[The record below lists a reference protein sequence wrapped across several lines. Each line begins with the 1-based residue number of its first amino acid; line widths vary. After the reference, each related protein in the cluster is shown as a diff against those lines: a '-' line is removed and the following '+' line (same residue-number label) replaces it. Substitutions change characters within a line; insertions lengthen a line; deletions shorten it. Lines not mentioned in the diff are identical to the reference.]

1 MRNRLSRSDWPAIV
15 RARICLSQGTMIVG
29 LAPAILCLAMVIV
42 SSAVAQSAPISWNR
56 PWHSSEE
63 QQFVR
68 DAAAV
73 YVHERPDNPAKIYS
87 LAELIDL
94 AESNNPA
101 TRVAWERARAQA
113 ASLGVARSELYPT
126 LAAAAFSRTL
136 RDTIFFGSQ
145 FYWQRIQDFEAALDL
160 SYTVLD
166 FGARRGRIN
175 AARAQLLATN
185 FEFNDTHRNV
195 IYQVEQS
202 YYRVLSSMGQEDAAR
217 ASLSNA
223 ETVQEAA
230 EDRLAHGLATLPDV
244 LEARSATAQAEYDL
258 QSVLGAEAIARGDL
272 ATAVG
277 DRASL
282 TITVQ
287 PLNQL
292 PIPDSVSDTVDGA
305 IDRALSQRPDLMRQL
320 AEIRSANARVQ
331 EARSAYYPALSLDA
345 GGPALRSAFGIQ
357 SPYDW
362 AHTTGLTGALSF
374 NLKWTINLRGVREAG
389 LVFML
394 PTYVFVGSL
403 GVLIIV
409 GLLKTW
415 SHGGHPVPMAPIPR
429 PEPAVAAVSA
439 WLLVKAFSSGCTAM
453 TGVEAVSNGVPAFR
467 EPKVKNAQATLT
479 IVIATLILLFAG
491 IAYLCRA
498 YDIAATPPG
507 LPGYQSV
514 LSQLA
519 LAVTGR
525 GVFYFITMAAVL
537 TVLAL
542 SANTS
547 FADFP
552 RLCRSIAEDRWL
564 PYPFTIRGRRLV
576 YSFGVYVLAFL
587 AAALLIAFEGV
598 TV

>member
-1 MRNRLSRSDWPAIV
+1 MSRNAKLPSALTRTMLS
-15 RARICLSQGTMIVG
+15 
-29 LAPAILCLAMVIV
+29 LALQLGSCAL
-42 SSAVAQSAPISWNR
+42 AQSAPVSWNH
-56 PWHSSEE
+56 PWHSADE

-68 DAAAV
+68 EATAE
-73 YVHERPDNPAKIYS
+73 YIHELPRNSVKMYT

-94 AESNNPA
+94 AESNNPE

-126 LAAAAFSRTL
+126 LAAAALSRTL
-136 RDTIFFGSQ
+136 RDTIFFGNQ

-185 FEFNDTHRNV
+185 FAFNDTHRNV

-202 YYRVLSSMGQEDAAR
+202 YYRVLSSIGQEDAAR
-217 ASLSNA
+217 ASLANA

-244 LEARSATAQAEYDL
+244 LEARSARAQAEYDL
-258 QSVLGAEAIARGDL
+258 QSAVGAEEIARGDL

-282 TITVQ
+282 TITAQ
-287 PLNQL
+287 PLDQL

-305 IDRALSQRPDLMRQL
+305 IDRALSQRPDLLRQV

-374 NLKWTINLRGVREAG
+374 NLKWTIFDGGARKNRLLEASSNVHEAEAQAEVQRNQIADEVWAAYSNLNTALRQRQAAVALLEAASQSYDAALQSYNYGVR
-389 LVFML
+389 
-394 PTYVFVGSL
+394 SL
-403 GVLIIV
+403 LDV
-409 GLLKTW
+409 T
-415 SHGGHPVPMAPIPR
+415 
-429 PEPAVAAVSA
+429 AAQRT
-439 WLLVKAFSSGCTAM
+439 L
-453 TGVEAVSNGVPAFR
+453 
-467 EPKVKNAQATLT
+467 AQARS
-479 IVIATLILLFAG
+479 A
-491 IAYLCRA
+491 
-498 YDIAATPPG
+498 D
-507 LPGYQSV
+507 
-514 LSQLA
+514 
-519 LAVTGR
+519 
-525 GVFYFITMAAVL
+525 
-537 TVLAL
+537 VLARSQVL
-542 SANTS
+542 TS
-547 FADFP
+547 FA
-552 RLCRSIAEDRWL
+552 
-564 PYPFTIRGRRLV
+564 G
-576 YSFGVYVLAFL
+576 LAFRTGDS
-587 AAALLIAFEGV
+587 IQS
-598 TV
+598 TKRPQP

>member
-15 RARICLSQGTMIVG
+15 HARICLSHGTMIVG

-68 DAAAV
+68 DAAAI
-73 YVHERPDNPAKIYS
+73 YVHELPDNPVKTYS
-87 LAELIDL
+87 LAELVDL

-101 TRVAWERARAQA
+101 TRVAWERARARA
-113 ASLGVARSELYPT
+113 ASLGVAESELYPT
-126 LAAAAFSRTL
+126 LAAAALSRTL
-136 RDTIFFGSQ
+136 RDTIFFGNQ
-145 FYWQRIQDFEAALDL
+145 FYWQRIQDFEVALDL
-160 SYTVLD
+160 SYTILD

-175 AARAQLLATN
+175 AAKAQLLATN

-223 ETVQEAA
+223 KAVQEAA

-258 QSVLGAEAIARGDL
+258 QSALGVEQIARGDL

-287 PLNQL
+287 PINQL

-305 IDRALSQRPDLMRQL
+305 IDRALSQRPDLMRQV
-320 AEIRSANARVQ
+320 AEIRSTNARVQ

-362 AHTTGLTGALSF
+362 AHTTGLTGALSL
-374 NLKWTINLRGVREAG
+374 NLKWTIFDGGARKNRLLEARSNVHEAEAQAEVQRNQIADEVWTAYSNLNTALRQRQAAVALLEAASQSYDAALQSYNYGVR
-389 LVFML
+389 
-394 PTYVFVGSL
+394 SL
-403 GVLIIV
+403 LDV
-409 GLLKTW
+409 T
-415 SHGGHPVPMAPIPR
+415 
-429 PEPAVAAVSA
+429 AAQRTLAQARSADVSA
-439 WLLVKAFSSGCTAM
+439 RT
-453 TGVEAVSNGVPAFR
+453 
-467 EPKVKNAQATLT
+467 Q
-479 IVIATLILLFAG
+479 
-491 IAYLCRA
+491 
-498 YDIAATPPG
+498 
-507 LPGYQSV
+507 V
-514 LSQLA
+514 L
-519 LAVTGR
+519 
-525 GVFYFITMAAVL
+525 
-537 TVLAL
+537 
-542 SANTS
+542 TS
-547 FADFP
+547 FA
-552 RLCRSIAEDRWL
+552 
-564 PYPFTIRGRRLV
+564 G
-576 YSFGVYVLAFL
+576 LAFRTGDSIQSTRR
-587 AAALLIAFEGV
+587 AQP
-598 TV
+598 